1 MGLRNST
8 AAVGKVWQFLKKLNR
23 ESPYDQ
29 HSTPRYIPKR
39 NENRYS
45 NTNVQM
51 FIVVLP
57 TPSSL
62 CSLPNDRP
70 MNLRDEVLRKGRDFN
85 QGASRPRR

>member
-8 AAVGKVWQFLKKLNR
+8 AAVEKVWQVLKKLNL

-45 NTNVQM
+45 NTDVRM

-62 CSLPNDRP
+62 CSLPNSRP
-70 MNLRDEVLRKGRDFN
+70 MNLRDEMLRKGRDFN

>member
-1 MGLRNST
+1 MTSQYT
-8 AAVGKVWQFLKKLNR
+8 
-23 ESPYDQ
+23 
-29 HSTPRYIPKR
+29 TRYIPKR

>member
-1 MGLRNST
+1 MTS
-8 AAVGKVWQFLKKLNR
+8 
-23 ESPYDQ
+23 
-29 HSTPRYIPKR
+29 IPLLGI
-39 NENRYS
+39 YS
-45 NTNVQM
+45 KEMKTGTQTNTDVRM
-51 FIVVLP
+51 FMVVLP